1 MQIDDVRV
9 VIENG
14 PLCAEEAKYYIDRIK
29 QSSKFPLKKVIFTR
43 ESTYLDLRYS
53 FEGIPF
59 ERVRRD
65 DDLLS
70 HADACD
76 IELID
81 THFEC
86 QFGQVIDQRKLRAGI
101 GIADLVSGLK
111 VLFDHLS

>member
-9 VIENG
+9 IVENG

-59 ERVRRD
+59 ERVRRI
-65 DDLLS
+65 DLTAPP
-70 HADACD
+70 ADKAVND
-76 IELID
+76 
-81 THFEC
+81 
-86 QFGQVIDQRKLRAGI
+86 
-101 GIADLVSGLK
+101 
-111 VLFDHLS
+111 